1 MDHKQSL
8 DFRTGRL
15 ATLKTDADI
24 RYDYARDGLLNKVL
38 PKILF
43 RGNPVLVAFLQII
56 DIQLIV
62 MFKLI
67 DKIKNFKNI
76 ATY

>member
-15 ATLKTDADI
+15 KTLKTDADI
-24 RYDYARDGLLNKVL
+24 RYDYAKDGLLNKVL

-43 RGNPVLVAFLQII
+43 RGNPVLVAFLQLI